1 MAPRQFRTT
10 VEPRTLGILAT
21 ADVAFTTLTLNSVA
35 TNTLPT
41 SYPYTL
47 VIDPDTSLEEIVT
60 VTAPVGLPATANV
73 LTVLRA
79 QDNTTVREHAVGAVV
94 RHMVTARDLQE
105 PQEHM
110 TATGRY
116 LDSIS
121 GTYYEPH
128 GLGSTDG
135 AFVGASK
142 TQTLTNKTIQAATLS
157 GTTTNS
163 GTITGGIINATSVP
177 ASGITGT
184 TLPAAI
190 TGATGLSIVESQV
203 VNLVSDLAAKAPLA
217 SPTFTGTVTIP
228 TGASITSPIID
239 GATVTGSVANSAT
252 FTGGSFASPNITLA
266 GGGSISLG
274 AATSPITANG
284 LTITATN
291 VSHLYGTTSNIQN
304 QLDSKP
310 TVKIQRGQTSMTVAA
325 NTSTTSSTIPFS
337 TAFGSNPTVV
347 LTPVKTFSSTS
358 PVIQV
363 SLETDATTT
372 GFVIRFINGSGTS
385 ITCPINWIA
394 IGS

>member
-60 VTAPVGLPATANV
+60 VTAGASNI
-73 LTVLRA
+73 LTVVRA
-79 QDNTTVREHAVGAVV
+79 QDNTGVKEHAVGAVV

-128 GLGSTDG
+128 GLGSADG

-184 TLPAAI
+184 TLPTAI
-190 TGATGLSIVESQV
+190 TTATNLSIVESQV

-228 TGASITSPIID
+228 TGASITSPTIN

-291 VSHLYGTTSNIQN
+291 VSHLYGSTSNIQN

-310 TVKIQRGQTSMTVAA
+310 TVKIQRGQTSMTVAG
-325 NTSTTSSTIPFS
+325 NTSAVSGTITLTGFTS
-337 TAFGSNPTVV
+337 APTVV

-363 SLETDATTT
+363 SLDADATTS
-372 GFVIRFINGSGTS
+372 GFTIRFINGSGTS